1 MNSWGTNCF
10 VNRAGA
16 VLDPKDGKPLEPRFL
31 GGKDLVLEKD
41 GEWLT
46 QLSGWL
52 GDSKTLS
59 LPRPR

>member
-1 MNSWGTNCF
+1 M
-10 VNRAGA
+10 NRAGA